1 MSGSGRS
8 RSTFTSKLWRDEA
21 LVALPSRALEALAYL
36 IAHRDR
42 AVDRDEIIAAA
53 WHDVAVTDDSLIH
66 AISVLRRALGDNP
79 AQASFI
85 ETIPRRGYRFIGHVE
100 PAEDAVQAEPVT
112 CSMPQSCREDV
123 GPCVAVVLA
132 PGGCRRC
139 AGCRFCCD
147 GRLQGMLVSD
157 ASSENSTLIQQAAPP
172 GTSMVSGGVVSPQG
186 RHFAFIAREQQT
198 GRTSLWIRA
207 VNAPEPQRVPGADGA
222 SQPFFSPDGKT
233 IAFFAN
239 GRLLATDVTGTHTRT
254 IASVQGALAG
264 GSWGANDIIVFAE
277 WMTGLYAVPA
287 QGGSVSRLTR
297 LDHTALDVAH
307 AWPQF
312 LPDGR
317 RFLYQVISPDS
328 TRAGVYV
335 ANVDASGSTRLLDY
349 ATAATYVSPGFLVYL
364 QRDMLMAEPFD
375 AAQLRFGGRAVRL
388 ARGVTAPSLADGIV
402 FQPRATCWRFARVR
416 WSSS

>member
-1 MSGSGRS
+1 
-8 RSTFTSKLWRDEA
+8 
-21 LVALPSRALEALAYL
+21 
-36 IAHRDR
+36 
-42 AVDRDEIIAAA
+42 
-53 WHDVAVTDDSLIH
+53 
-66 AISVLRRALGDNP
+66 
-79 AQASFI
+79 
-85 ETIPRRGYRFIGHVE
+85 
-100 PAEDAVQAEPVT
+100 
-112 CSMPQSCREDV
+112 
-123 GPCVAVVLA
+123 
-132 PGGCRRC
+132 
-139 AGCRFCCD
+139 
-147 GRLQGMLVSD
+147 
-157 ASSENSTLIQQAAPP
+157 
-172 GTSMVSGGVVSPQG
+172 MVSGGVVSPQG

-207 VNAPEPQRVPGADGA
+207 VNALEPQRVPGADGA

-287 QGGSVSRLTR
+287 RGGAVSRLTR

-349 ATAATYVSPGFLVYL
+349 ATAATYVSPGFLRV
-364 QRDMLMAEPFD
+364 P
-375 AAQLRFGGRAVRL
+375 AARHADGRAVRRRATAIRWACCAAGARRDRAITGRWDWSLSL
-388 ARGVTAPSLADGIV
+388 ARHAGVSRGYDGAAVDVGGPIGAAAKHAASADLDVQLPALA
-402 FQPRATCWRFARVR
+402 
-416 WSSS
+416 

>member
-1 MSGSGRS
+1 MRS
-8 RSTFTSKLWRDEA
+8 NRSEF
-21 LVALPSRALEALAYL
+21 
-36 IAHRDR
+36 
-42 AVDRDEIIAAA
+42 
-53 WHDVAVTDDSLIH
+53 
-66 AISVLRRALGDNP
+66 
-79 AQASFI
+79 
-85 ETIPRRGYRFIGHVE
+85 
-100 PAEDAVQAEPVT
+100 
-112 CSMPQSCREDV
+112 
-123 GPCVAVVLA
+123 
-132 PGGCRRC
+132 
-139 AGCRFCCD
+139 
-147 GRLQGMLVSD
+147 
-157 ASSENSTLIQQAAPP
+157 
-172 GTSMVSGGVVSPQG
+172 
-186 RHFAFIAREQQT
+186 
-198 GRTSLWIRA
+198 
-207 VNAPEPQRVPGADGA
+207 PEPTAPR
-222 SQPFFSPDGKT
+222 QPFFSPDGKT

-287 QGGSVSRLTR
+287 RGGAVSRLTR

-388 ARGVTAPSLADGIV
+388 ASRRDRAITCRWDWSLSLARHAGVSRGCDGAAVDVGGPIGAAAKHAASADLDV
-402 FQPRATCWRFARVR
+402 QLPALA
-416 WSSS
+416 